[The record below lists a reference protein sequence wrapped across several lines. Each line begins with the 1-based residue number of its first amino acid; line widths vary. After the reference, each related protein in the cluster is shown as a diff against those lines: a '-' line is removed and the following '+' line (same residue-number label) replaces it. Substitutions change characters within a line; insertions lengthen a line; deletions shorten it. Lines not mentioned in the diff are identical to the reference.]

1 MYTPS
6 MLFRIDPSG
15 TEPLAAQLARQ
26 IRSAAARGELTPGL
40 RLPSARYVA
49 DSLGV
54 NLHTVLRAYQ
64 DVRDE
69 GLIDLR
75 RGRGAVMTSAARDVR
90 RPREAVDHVVPVP
103 HAPGVSPPPPPPQMK
118 EPLQ

>member
-1 MYTPS
+1 MYAHP

-15 TEPLAAQLARQ
+15 TEPLAAQLASQ
-26 IRSAAARGELTPGL
+26 IRSAAARGELTPGT
-40 RLPSARYVA
+40 RLPSARDVA

-90 RPREAVDHVVPVP
+90 RLREAIDHAVAIA
-103 HAPGVSPPPPPPQMK
+103 HDLGVSPTTTLSLVK
-118 EPLQ
+118 EALQ

>member
-1 MYTPS
+1 

-15 TEPLAAQLARQ
+15 TEPLSAQLARQ
-26 IRSAAARGELTPGL
+26 IRSAAARGELVPGD
-40 RLPSARYVA
+40 RLPAARDVA
-49 DSLGV
+49 EALGI

-75 RGRGAVMTSAARDVR
+75 RGRGAVMTNAARDVQR
-90 RPREAVDHVVPVP
+90 LRDAIESTVAIARELN
-103 HAPGVSPPPPPPQMK
+103 VSPTTTLALVK
-118 EPLQ
+118 EALQ

>member
-1 MYTPS
+1 

-15 TEPLAAQLARQ
+15 TEPLSAQLARQ
-26 IRSAAARGELTPGL
+26 IRSAAARGEITPGT
-40 RLPSARYVA
+40 RLPAARDVA
-49 DSLGV
+49 EALGV

-75 RGRGAVMTSAARDVR
+75 RGRGAVMTSAARDVQR
-90 RPREAVDHVVPVP
+90 LRDAIEAAAAIAREL
-103 HAPGVSPPPPPPQMK
+103 GVSPTTTLALVK
-118 EPLQ
+118 EALQ

>member
-1 MYTPS
+1 

-15 TEPLAAQLARQ
+15 TEPLAAQLASQ
-26 IRSAAARGELTPGL
+26 IRSAAARGELAPGT
-40 RLPSARYVA
+40 RLPSARDVA

-90 RPREAVDHVVPVP
+90 LLREAIDRTVTISREL
-103 HAPGVSPPPPPPQMK
+103 GVSPTTTLSLVK
-118 EPLQ
+118 EALQ

>member
-1 MYTPS
+1 

-15 TEPLAAQLARQ
+15 TESLSAQIAGQ
-26 IRSAAARGELTPGL
+26 IRSAAARGELAPGS
-40 RLPSARYVA
+40 RLPAARDVA
-49 DSLGV
+49 DALGV

-75 RGRGAVMTSAARDVR
+75 RGRGAVMTTAARDVQR
-90 RPREAVDHVVPVP
+90 LRDAIDAAVAVARELN
-103 HAPGVSPPPPPPQMK
+103 VSPTTTMALMK
-118 EPLQ
+118 EALQ

>member
-1 MYTPS
+1 

-15 TEPLAAQLARQ
+15 TEPLAAQLASQ
-26 IRSAAARGELTPGL
+26 IRSAAARGELTPGT
-40 RLPSARYVA
+40 RLPSARDVA

-69 GLIDLR
+69 GLIDILPGCFQLVDIGGEVIA
-75 RGRGAVMTSAARDVR
+75 RGKLDDDKGYDRGDKQQTN
-90 RPREAVDHVVPVP
+90 
-103 HAPGVSPPPPPPQMK
+103 G
-118 EPLQ
+118 